1 MIDER
6 RAKAIK
12 YSRFFLSDTPELNML
27 LQGYETSDEKL
38 NFCIDM
44 AVSDWNTSAPVLAPP
59 VSLDGYPSLYLL
71 MHGVA
76 IVALK
81 SAGLFQT
88 RNGLPYQAG
97 NSQFQRFGKGA
108 EYQGW
113 IRLFQME
120 YEQKKRDIK
129 IAFNISRGW
138 GGNNGVFSEYYN
150 IGWL

>member
-1 MIDER
+1 MTDTR

-12 YSRFFLSDTPELNML
+12 YSRFFLSDTPELNL
-27 LQGYETSDEKL
+27 LLRDYETNDEKL

-44 AVSDWNTSAPVLAPP
+44 AISDWNSSAPILTPP
-59 VSLDGYPSLYLL
+59 VNLEGYPSLYLL

-88 RNGLPYQAG
+88 RNALAYQSG

-108 EYQGW
+108 EYMQW
-113 IRLFQME
+113 IRTFQAE
-120 YEQKKRDIK
+120 YEQKKRDMK
-129 IAFNISRGW
+129 ISFNISRGW